1 MIKRIQVFFASE
13 PAAGIV
19 LMLASVL
26 GLVLANSGVSA
37 GYFQF
42 LNQYVLGLSVLHW
55 INDALMAVFFLYVGL
70 EVKREFLSGA
80 LQTT

>member
-42 LNQYVLGLSVLHW
+42 LNQYVFGLSV
-55 INDALMAVFFLYVGL
+55 
-70 EVKREFLSGA
+70 
-80 LQTT
+80 